1 MALKK
6 TAFFDLESKNFQAV
20 VQTKDLSF
28 SITDNIIECVH
39 PDSDFRLEFRF
50 KQSGYFNYK
59 TSVFL
64 LNQQITGISQISGFS
79 CFFFNVLII
88 FFINTLER
96 SVLWPG
102 ASADLKRA
110 FIAVGIA
117 AFLHCPSLSSPSHL
131 FLLLSSICAIFFY
144 YSLLFAAK
152 FLTWWFMR
160 ILYINKC
167 RRRSQNC

>member
-1 MALKK
+1 MMKQSSGDNSLRIKDRKCQDRVRTKSKDFLWILTSEDGFKKK

-88 FFINTLER
+88 F
-96 SVLWPG
+96 
-102 ASADLKRA
+102 
-110 FIAVGIA
+110 
-117 AFLHCPSLSSPSHL
+117 LS
-131 FLLLSSICAIFFY
+131 
-144 YSLLFAAK
+144 
-152 FLTWWFMR
+152 
-160 ILYINKC
+160 IL
-167 RRRSQNC
+167 